1 MQHLPSLRAVRA
13 FEACYRLGSFTRA
26 ARELH
31 VGQPAISHQIRL
43 LEADLGQALFEKRG
57 PLTRPTAIADEYYR
71 SVALALSGL
80 DAASRRIRQRGAGE
94 LLTIATYPGIATFWA
109 LPRLSARSRDG
120 HEKAARAAWRVVTAE
135 RDADI
140 DLEAVDAA
148 ILFGE
153 GNWPGYE
160 HRLLLPECVVPVAA
174 PGLARELAGL
184 SPAQL
189 LRSGPLIH
197 LDDPERRWFTWQD
210 WQARFAPEA
219 AEVDR
224 SLVVTNHGIAIY
236 QALQGLGVALG
247 WQGVIDDLLRAGLLV
262 ALGAQPLVSSR
273 GYHLVARPG
282 WFETAPG
289 AALLGTLAPS
299 AAPG

>member
-80 DAASRRIRQRGAGE
+80 DAASRRIRQRGTGD

-109 LPRLSARSRDG
+109 LPRLSLRSRDG
-120 HEKAARAAWRVVTAE
+120 QEKEARAAWRVVTAE

-140 DLEAVDAA
+140 DLDAVDAA
-148 ILFGE
+148 ILFGA

-160 HRLLLPECVVPVAA
+160 HRLLLPERVVPVAA
-174 PGLARELAGL
+174 PALARDLGNLA
-184 SPAQL
+184 PAQL
-189 LRSGPLIH
+189 LRTGPLIH

-210 WQARFAPEA
+210 WQAHFAPEGGA
-219 AEVDR
+219 LDR

-262 ALGAQPLVSSR
+262 ALSAQPLVSGR

-282 WFETAPG
+282 WFETPPG
-289 AALLGTLAPS
+289 VGLLAALLAPN
-299 AAPG
+299 A